1 MTARLSL
8 VLSVAALWIAFAV
21 GAPAQAER
29 PAGSSSVS
37 TMSSTEVKA
46 PPNVAAQPAKTGWFR
61 IANFEGPTGAA
72 GSDCIGDPTTARC
85 ALDTYVACLA
95 RGVYDL
101 CNMSRTPAPE
111 AQVTQPRT
119 VDYQIRRLGGFSPS
133 DLPQSLN
140 VKWSS
145 GAPDEQLAVIDLYQC
160 DYADAKW
167 GCKTLSVKE
176 GRYLYLLRTGTTWSI
191 AGIKE
196 PGEDERLAAAAAAVA
211 AAAKAAKQQ
220 QQLQLLQQLQQEQ
233 TPQAAASA
241 GVPLPARP
249 SPTQAL
255 SGAAGVIAAAPL
267 PMPATMPVRPEPKWK
282 RITNFG
288 ADTQTDCIGNP
299 KTPVCAV
306 ETFVACLAYRDGDLC
321 AIAENYPDMRIEFDS
336 PERRRVMDYNIRSVG
351 AFRKAAIPKGMDVDW
366 TPAAGDQLAI
376 VDMRECQYVEEKW
389 ECRPFTGPQG
399 HYFFLKPAAGRWY
412 VKDSYE
418 PAPPDAVAA
427 KPAAATA
434 TAAAVSQP
442 SAAPAKPGTPAAA
455 QPQQQ
460 AAVQLPAAQTK
471 PGTAGAPVPLMPASP
486 QAQQAAPAPAQPQ
499 SAAAAIPPPPTVADL
514 ANLPAKPDSS
524 WRRVT
529 NTGLGT
535 DSKCIG
541 VPRSPECV
549 MDTYM
554 ACLARRDGGLCA
566 LAENY
571 PRTMAPAAPQT
582 ERRLIDYKLRELR
595 AFQAAELPAA
605 LQTKWTPASND
616 LLAVLDAR
624 ECDEKSGKWDCR
636 AFTGSS
642 GRLFFL
648 RSFDGRW
655 YVKDSFE
662 P

>member
-1 MTARLSL
+1 MRKTARLNL
-8 VLSVAALWIAFAV
+8 VLSAAFLWAALACVAS
-21 GAPAQAER
+21 ASARAEMPSLPAA
-29 PAGSSSVS
+29 AN

-46 PPNVAAQPAKTGWFR
+46 PPNVAAQPAKTGWYR
-61 IANFEGPTGAA
+61 IANFEGPIGAEA
-72 GSDCIGDPTTARC
+72 GSDCIGDPRSARC

-111 AQVTQPRT
+111 AEITRPRT
-119 VDYQIRRLGGFSPS
+119 VDYLIRRLGPFSQG
-133 DLPQSLN
+133 DLPTNLN

-145 GAPDEQLAVIDLYQC
+145 GTPDEQLAVIDLYEC

-167 GCKTLSVKE
+167 ACKTISAKE
-176 GRYLYLLRTGTTWSI
+176 GRYVYLLRTGTTWSV
-191 AGIKE
+191 AGVKE
-196 PGEDERLAAAAAAVA
+196 PGEEQRQAEAAA
-211 AAAKAAKQQ
+211 AAAKAAQ
-220 QQLQLLQQLQQEQ
+220 
-233 TPQAAASA
+233 QAAGSA

-249 SPTQAL
+249 SPSQAL
-255 SGAAGVIAAAPL
+255 GGVAGAIAAPPL
-267 PMPATMPVRPEPKWK
+267 PMPTSLPVRPEPKWK

-299 KTPVCAV
+299 KTPTCAV

-321 AIAENYPDMRIEFDS
+321 AIAENYPDMRIEFDA

-351 AFRKAAIPKGMDVDW
+351 AFKKTSIPKGMDVDW

-376 VDMRECQYVEEKW
+376 VDMRECQYVDSNW
-389 ECRPFTGPQG
+389 ACRPFTGPQG
-399 HYFFLKPAAGRWY
+399 HYFFLKPVAGRWY
-412 VKDSYE
+412 VKDSFE
-418 PAPPDAVAA
+418 PTPPDL
-427 KPAAATA
+427 
-434 TAAAVSQP
+434 
-442 SAAPAKPGTPAAA
+442 AAA
-455 QPQQQ
+455 QPAAKSGAAAPLQPGATAPAQQQ
-460 AAVQLPAAQTK
+460 AAVQPPAAAK
-471 PGTAGAPVPLMPASP
+471 PAAGAPVPLSPAPS
-486 QAQQAAPAPAQPQ
+486 AQPAAPVQPAV
-499 SAAAAIPPPPTVADL
+499 APPPSVADL
-514 ANLPAKPDSS
+514 AGLPARPDAS

-541 VPRSPECV
+541 VPRSPDCV
-549 MDTYM
+549 MDTYV

-571 PRTMAPAAPQT
+571 PRTMAPAAPQA

-595 AFQAAELPAA
+595 HFQATELPPAVQA
-605 LQTKWTPASND
+605 KWTPASND

-624 ECDEKSGKWDCR
+624 ECDEKAGKWDCR
-636 AFTGSS
+636 ALTGAN

-655 YVKDSFE
+655 YVKDSYE

>member
-1 MTARLSL
+1 MRMTARLSL
-8 VLSVAALWIAFAV
+8 VLSAAVLWAAFAL
-21 GAPAQAER
+21 GTPAHAER
-29 PAGSSSVS
+29 PSGSSVTS

-46 PPNVAAQPAKTGWFR
+46 PPNVAAQPAKTGWSR
-61 IANFEGPTGAA
+61 IANFEGPTGAE
-72 GSDCIGDPTTARC
+72 GSDCIGDPSTARC

-119 VDYQIRRLGGFSPS
+119 VDYQIRRLGGFSSS
-133 DLPQSLN
+133 DLPASLN

-145 GAPDEQLAVIDLYQC
+145 GAPDEQLAVVDLYQC

-167 GCKTLSVKE
+167 GCKTISVKE
-176 GRYLYLLRTGTTWSI
+176 GRYVYLLRTGTTWSV

-196 PGEDERLAAAAAAVA
+196 PGEDARLQAAADAAA

-220 QQLQLLQQLQQEQ
+220 QQLLLLQQLQQEQ
-233 TPQAAASA
+233 TPQAPATA

-249 SPTQAL
+249 SPSQAL

-288 ADTQTDCIGNP
+288 VETQTDCIGNP
-299 KTPVCAV
+299 KTPTCAV
-306 ETFVACLAYRDGDLC
+306 ETFVACLTYRDGDLC

-351 AFRKAAIPKGMDVDW
+351 AFKKSALPKGMDVDW
-366 TPAAGDQLAI
+366 TPAAGDQLAV
-376 VDMRECQYVEEKW
+376 VDMRECQYVETNW
-389 ECRPFTGPQG
+389 QCRPFTGPQG
-399 HYFFLKPAAGRWY
+399 HYFFLKPVAGRWY
-412 VKDSYE
+412 VKDSFE
-418 PAPPDAVAA
+418 PAPPDAAA
-427 KPAAATA
+427 KPAAPVATTA
-434 TAAAVSQP
+434 T
-442 SAAPAKPGTPAAA
+442 TPA

-471 PGTAGAPVPLMPASP
+471 PGAAGAPVPLMPASP
-486 QAQQAAPAPAQPQ
+486 QAQPASPAQP
-499 SAAAAIPPPPTVADL
+499 AAQPAAVPAPPTVADL
-514 ANLPAKPDSS
+514 ANLPGKPDNS

-541 VPRSPECV
+541 VPRSPDCV
-549 MDTYM
+549 MDTYV

-571 PRTMAPAAPQT
+571 PRTMAPAAPQA

-624 ECDEKSGKWDCR
+624 ECDEKAGKWDCR
-636 AFTGSS
+636 PMTGAN

-655 YVKDSFE
+655 FVKDSFE

>member
-1 MTARLSL
+1 MRTSARLNL
-8 VLSVAALWIAFAV
+8 ILSVASLWAALVCAV
-21 GAPAQAER
+21 PARAEM
-29 PAGSSSVS
+29 PSLPSAAA
-37 TMSSTEVKA
+37 TMSSTEVKK
-46 PPNVAAQPAKTGWFR
+46 PPNVAAQPAKTGWSR
-61 IANFEGPTGAA
+61 IANFEDATD
-72 GSDCIGDPTTARC
+72 SDCIGDPRSARC

-119 VDYQIRRLGGFSPS
+119 VDYLIRRLGPFTQG
-133 DLPQSLN
+133 DLPKNLN

-145 GAPDEQLAVIDLYQC
+145 GTPDEQLAVIDLYQC

-167 GCKTLSVKE
+167 ACKTINAKE
-176 GRYLYLLRTGTTWSI
+176 GRYVYLLRTGSSWSV

-196 PGEDERLAAAAAAVA
+196 PGEEERQQAAA
-211 AAAKAAKQQ
+211 AAAKAAAQS
-220 QQLQLLQQLQQEQ
+220 
-233 TPQAAASA
+233 QASAAPAAGSA

-249 SPTQAL
+249 SPSQAMA
-255 SGAAGVIAAAPL
+255 GAAGVIAATPL
-267 PMPATMPVRPEPKWK
+267 PMPTSLPVRPEPKWK

-299 KTPVCAV
+299 KTPTCAV
-306 ETFVACLAYRDGDLC
+306 ETFIACLAYRDGDLC
-321 AIAENYPDMRIEFDS
+321 AIAENYPDMRIEFDA
-336 PERRRVMDYNIRSVG
+336 PERRRVMDYNIRTVG
-351 AFRKAAIPKGMDVDW
+351 AFKKASIPKGMDVDW
-366 TPAAGDQLAI
+366 TPAAGDQLAV
-376 VDMRECQYVEEKW
+376 VDMRECQYVETNW
-389 ECRPFTGPQG
+389 QCRPFTGPQG

-412 VKDSYE
+412 VKDSFE
-418 PAPPDAVAA
+418 PTPPDMVA
-427 KPAAATA
+427 PAAA
-434 TAAAVSQP
+434 S
-442 SAAPAKPGTPAAA
+442 AAA
-455 QPQQQ
+455 QPDAKPGAPAQPQ
-460 AAVQLPAAQTK
+460 ASVQLPAAQTK
-471 PGTAGAPVPLMPASP
+471 PAATGAPVPLAPATP
-486 QAQQAAPAPAQPQ
+486 QTQAGAPAQPQ
-499 SAAAAIPPPPTVADL
+499 PAAAVPAPPTVADL
-514 ANLPAKPDSS
+514 AGLPGRPDNS

-541 VPRSPECV
+541 VPRSPDCV
-549 MDTYM
+549 LDTYV

-571 PRTMAPAAPQT
+571 PRTIAPAAPQT

-595 AFQAAELPAA
+595 GFAAAELPAA
-605 LQTKWTPASND
+605 LQAKWTPASND

-624 ECDEKSGKWDCR
+624 ECDEKAGKWDCR
-636 AFTGSS
+636 ALTGAS

-655 YVKDSFE
+655 YVKDSYE

>member
-1 MTARLSL
+1 MRKTARLNL
-8 VLSVAALWIAFAV
+8 VLSAAFLWAVLACVATASARAEMPSP
-21 GAPAQAER
+21 PAA
-29 PAGSSSVS
+29 AA

-61 IANFEGPTGAA
+61 IANFEGPTGGE
-72 GSDCIGDPTTARC
+72 GSDCIGDPRSARC

-111 AQVTQPRT
+111 AEITRPRT
-119 VDYQIRRLGGFSPS
+119 VDYLIRRLGPFSQG
-133 DLPQSLN
+133 DLPTNLN

-145 GAPDEQLAVIDLYQC
+145 GAPDEQLAVIDLYEC

-167 GCKTLSVKE
+167 ACKTISAKE
-176 GRYLYLLRTGTTWSI
+176 GRYVYLLRTGTTWSV

-196 PGEDERLAAAAAAVA
+196 PGEEQRQAEAA
-211 AAAKAAKQQ
+211 AAAKAAQ
-220 QQLQLLQQLQQEQ
+220 
-233 TPQAAASA
+233 QAAGSA

-249 SPTQAL
+249 SPSQAL
-255 SGAAGVIAAAPL
+255 GGIAGAIAAPPL
-267 PMPATMPVRPEPKWK
+267 PMPTSLPVRPEPKWK

-299 KTPVCAV
+299 KTPTCAV

-321 AIAENYPDMRIEFDS
+321 AIAENYPDMRIEFDA
-336 PERRRVMDYNIRSVG
+336 PERRRLMDYNIRSVG
-351 AFRKAAIPKGMDVDW
+351 AFKKASIPKGMDVDW

-376 VDMRECQYVEEKW
+376 VDMRECQYVDSNW
-389 ECRPFTGPQG
+389 ACRPFTGPQG
-399 HYFFLKPAAGRWY
+399 HYFFLKPVAGRWY
-412 VKDSYE
+412 VKDSFE
-418 PAPPDAVAA
+418 PTPPDIAA
-427 KPAAATA
+427 KPAAPA
-434 TAAAVSQP
+434 TAAAT
-442 SAAPAKPGTPAAA
+442 SAAA
-455 QPQQQ
+455 
-460 AAVQLPAAQTK
+460 
-471 PGTAGAPVPLMPASP
+471 
-486 QAQQAAPAPAQPQ
+486 APAQPQ
-499 SAAAAIPPPPTVADL
+499 PTGAAGTAPPAVADL
-514 ANLPAKPDSS
+514 AGLPARPDAS

-541 VPRSPECV
+541 VPRSPDCV

-582 ERRLIDYKLRELR
+582 ERRLIDYKLREVR
-595 AFQAAELPAA
+595 PFQAAELPPA
-605 LQTKWTPASND
+605 LQSKWTPASND

-624 ECDEKSGKWDCR
+624 ECDEKAGKWDCR
-636 AFTGSS
+636 ALTGAG

>member
-1 MTARLSL
+1 MRKSIRLNLILSAASL
-8 VLSVAALWIAFAV
+8 WAVLACAAL
-21 GAPAQAER
+21 APARGEMPSL
-29 PAGSSSVS
+29 PAAPN

-61 IANFEGPTGAA
+61 IANFEGPTGAE

-119 VDYQIRRLGGFSPS
+119 VDYLIRRLGPFSQG
-133 DLPQSLN
+133 DLPQNLN

-145 GAPDEQLAVIDLYQC
+145 GTPDEQLAVIDLYQC
-160 DYADAKW
+160 DYAEAKW
-167 GCKTLSVKE
+167 GCKTIGVKE
-176 GRYLYLLRTGTTWSI
+176 GRYVYLLRTGRSWSV

-196 PGEDERLAAAAAAVA
+196 PGEELRQAEAAA
-211 AAAKAAKQQ
+211 AAAKAAQAQ
-220 QQLQLLQQLQQEQ
+220 
-233 TPQAAASA
+233 QAAAGSA

-249 SPTQAL
+249 SPSQAL
-255 SGAAGVIAAAPL
+255 GGVAGAIATPPL
-267 PMPATMPVRPEPKWK
+267 PMPTSMPVRPEPKWK

-288 ADTQTDCIGNP
+288 TDTQSDCIGNP

-321 AIAENYPDMRIEFDS
+321 AIAENYPDMRIEFDA
-336 PERRRVMDYNIRSVG
+336 PERRRVMDYNIRTVG
-351 AFRKAAIPKGMDVDW
+351 AFKKTSIPKGMDVDW
-366 TPAAGDQLAI
+366 TPAPGDQLAV
-376 VDMRECQYVEEKW
+376 VDMRECQYVETNW
-389 ECRPFTGPQG
+389 QCRPFTGPSG
-399 HYFFLKPAAGRWY
+399 HYFFLKPVAGRWY
-412 VKDSYE
+412 VKDSFE
-418 PAPPDAVAA
+418 PT
-427 KPAAATA
+427 PAD
-434 TAAAVSQP
+434 V
-442 SAAPAKPGTPAAA
+442 AAA
-455 QPQQQ
+455 QPAAKPGAAAPAQQQ
-460 AAVQLPAAQTK
+460 AGVQLPAAAAKQA
-471 PGTAGAPVPLMPASP
+471 AGAPAPLSPA
-486 QAQQAAPAPAQPQ
+486 QPAPAV
-499 SAAAAIPPPPTVADL
+499 AAAPSVADL
-514 ANLPAKPDSS
+514 AGLPARPDNS

-541 VPRSPECV
+541 VPRTPDCV
-549 MDTYM
+549 MDTYV

-595 AFQAAELPAA
+595 GFAAAELPPA

-624 ECDEKSGKWDCR
+624 ECDEKAGKWDCR
-636 AFTGSS
+636 ALTGGH

>member
-1 MTARLSL
+1 MRKSARLNLILSAASL
-8 VLSVAALWIAFAV
+8 WAALACAV
-21 GAPAQAER
+21 LAPARAEMPSL
-29 PAGSSSVS
+29 PATPT
-37 TMSSTEVKA
+37 TMSSTEVKK
-46 PPNVAAQPAKTGWFR
+46 PPNVAAQPAKTDWSR
-61 IANFEGPTGAA
+61 IANFEDATD
-72 GSDCIGDPTTARC
+72 SSCIGDPRSARC

-119 VDYQIRRLGGFSPS
+119 IDYLIRRLGPFAQG
-133 DLPQSLN
+133 DLPKNLN

-145 GAPDEQLAVIDLYQC
+145 GTPDEQLAVIDLYQC

-167 GCKTLSVKE
+167 ACKTIGAKE
-176 GRYLYLLRTGTTWSI
+176 GRYIYLLRTGTAWSV

-196 PGEDERLAAAAAAVA
+196 PGEEERQQAAAAA
-211 AAAKAAKQQ
+211 AAAKAAAQS
-220 QQLQLLQQLQQEQ
+220 
-233 TPQAAASA
+233 QASAAPAAGSA

-249 SPTQAL
+249 SPSQAL
-255 SGAAGVIAAAPL
+255 GGVAGVIAAPPL
-267 PMPATMPVRPEPKWK
+267 PMPTSLPARPEPKWK

-299 KTPVCAV
+299 KTPTCAV
-306 ETFVACLAYRDGDLC
+306 ETFIACLAYRDGDLC
-321 AIAENYPDMRIEFDS
+321 AIAENYPDMRIEFDA
-336 PERRRVMDYNIRSVG
+336 PERRRVMDYNIRTVG
-351 AFRKAAIPKGMDVDW
+351 AFKKASIPKGMDVDW
-366 TPAAGDQLAI
+366 TPASGDQLAV
-376 VDMRECQYVEEKW
+376 VDMRECQYVETTW
-389 ECRPFTGPQG
+389 QCRPFTGPQG

-412 VKDSYE
+412 VKDSFE
-418 PAPPDAVAA
+418 PATPD
-427 KPAAATA
+427 
-434 TAAAVSQP
+434 
-442 SAAPAKPGTPAAA
+442 AAPAQPIAKPTTAASA
-455 QPQQQ
+455 QQQ
-460 AAVQLPAAQTK
+460 AGVQLPAASTK
-471 PGTAGAPVPLMPASP
+471 PVAGAPVPLSPA
-486 QAQQAAPAPAQPQ
+486 APAQP
-499 SAAAAIPPPPTVADL
+499 APATAVPPSVADL
-514 ANLPAKPDSS
+514 AGLPARPDNS

-541 VPRSPECV
+541 VPRSPDCV
-549 MDTYM
+549 LDTYV

-571 PRTMAPAAPQT
+571 PRTIAPAAPQT

-595 AFQAAELPAA
+595 GFTAAELPAA
-605 LQTKWTPASND
+605 VQAKWTPASND

-624 ECDEKSGKWDCR
+624 ECDEKDGKWDCR
-636 AFTGSS
+636 ALTGTG

>member
-1 MTARLSL
+1 MRKTARLNL
-8 VLSVAALWIAFAV
+8 VLSVAFLALACVASARAEMPSLP
-21 GAPAQAER
+21 APAN
-29 PAGSSSVS
+29 

-46 PPNVAAQPAKTGWFR
+46 PPNVAAQPAKTGWSR
-61 IANFEGPTGAA
+61 IANFEGPIGAEES
-72 GSDCIGDPTTARC
+72 SDCVGDPRSARC

-111 AQVTQPRT
+111 AQVTRPRT
-119 VDYQIRRLGGFSPS
+119 VDYLIRRLGPFSQS
-133 DLPQSLN
+133 DLPKNLN

-145 GAPDEQLAVIDLYQC
+145 GTPDEQLAVIDLYEC

-167 GCKTLSVKE
+167 ACKTISAKE
-176 GRYLYLLRTGTTWSI
+176 GRYVYLLRTGTAWSV
-191 AGIKE
+191 AGLKE
-196 PGEDERLAAAAAAVA
+196 PGEELRQAEAAA
-211 AAAKAAKQQ
+211 AAAKAAQ
-220 QQLQLLQQLQQEQ
+220 
-233 TPQAAASA
+233 QAAGSA

-249 SPTQAL
+249 SPSQAL
-255 SGAAGVIAAAPL
+255 GGVAGAIATPPL
-267 PMPATMPVRPEPKWK
+267 PMPTSLPVRPEPKWK

-299 KTPVCAV
+299 KTPTCAV

-321 AIAENYPDMRIEFDS
+321 AIAENYPDMRIEFDAL
-336 PERRRVMDYNIRSVG
+336 ERRRVMDYNIRSVS
-351 AFRKAAIPKGMDVDW
+351 AFKKTSIPKGMDVDW

-376 VDMRECQYVEEKW
+376 VDMRECQYVDSTW
-389 ECRPFTGPQG
+389 ACRPFTGPQG
-399 HYFFLKPAAGRWY
+399 HYFFLKPVAGRWY
-412 VKDSYE
+412 VKDSFE
-418 PAPPDAVAA
+418 PTPPDLAAAQPAAKPGATAPLQPGATAPAQQSAAVQPPAAA
-427 KPAAATA
+427 KPA
-434 TAAAVSQP
+434 
-442 SAAPAKPGTPAAA
+442 
-455 QPQQQ
+455 
-460 AAVQLPAAQTK
+460 
-471 PGTAGAPVPLMPASP
+471 AGAPVPLSPA
-486 QAQQAAPAPAQPQ
+486 APAQPTAPAQ
-499 SAAAAIPPPPTVADL
+499 PAPAVAPPPSVADL
-514 ANLPAKPDSS
+514 AGLPARPDAS

-541 VPRSPECV
+541 VPRSPDCV
-549 MDTYM
+549 MDTYV

-595 AFQAAELPAA
+595 PFQATQLPPA

-624 ECDEKSGKWDCR
+624 ECDEKAGKWDCR
-636 AFTGSS
+636 AVTGAS

-655 YVKDSFE
+655 YVKDSYE